1 MISRRAETPLFFLL
15 RTQGLWKHTL
25 CAAAG
30 RSKDLG
36 APCGVSRQ
44 GTAMLSWEWV
54 SGLFQTH
61 AKITGTFVPVIVII
75 HWTPPS
81 VYGVW
86 ETGTLP
92 TLHTIH
98 HRGGIPHRSTDASY
112 VPQQRFLSLQCVLS
126 WATLPRC
133 IRMRSYT
140 HTHTHPHI
148 PTHTHTHTHTHQ
160 TLTHTHSLLSAHEAI
175 KHTHP

>member
-15 RTQGLWKHTL
+15 RTQSLWKHTL
-25 CAAAG
+25 CAAAC

-61 AKITGTFVPVIVII
+61 AKITGTFVPMIVII

-86 ETGTLP
+86 ETRTLP

-112 VPQQRFLSLQCVLS
+112 VPQQRFLSLCSVCFLG
-126 WATLPRC
+126 LPSLDAFACARV
-133 IRMRSYT
+133 RT
-140 HTHTHPHI
+140 HTHTPD
-148 PTHTHTHTHTHQ
+148 THTHA
-160 TLTHTHSLLSAHEAI
+160 LSLKCSRSN
-175 KHTHP
+175 